1 MAPAAAAGAGGGAAG
16 TPAGGAAAAATVD
29 EGWERVGE
37 RGDKGGE
44 RDTNATDGDQHSRSR
59 IRNLYVDMIIN
70 MAFIRRHAYKYG
82 VSTYKYG
89 IYT

>member
-37 RGDKGGE
+37 RGDKGGGE
-44 RDTNATDGDQHSRSR
+44 RHECNGRGSA
-59 IRNLYVDMIIN
+59 L
-70 MAFIRRHAYKYG
+70 
-82 VSTYKYG
+82 
-89 IYT
+89 